1 MYSTVFH
8 CMSSTLLV
16 TVWVTDFHPVTSSSS
31 RSIFYQP
38 WLCCRTQIAVRRH
51 IVLTFSE
58 SYFLSRYKPYDS
70 QVLWINHLNSVCASL
85 ALNFP
90 RSTLVWAPGES
101 VGRPV
106 YKVFQTLLKSMVISK
121 LLARLMT
128 FLILKNNCW
137 EMNWC
142 LVSILHDFLTIRGLV
157 QAVKDLHLIHIVHQ
171 QGKINILDFPGRS
184 LRHYS
189 NRCVGADKF
198 SWFLFLKQCCYAIR
212 KTILKVSGK
221 IPQVWK

>member
-106 YKVFQTLLKSMVISK
+106 YKVSQTLLKSMVISK

-128 FLILKNNCW
+128 FFNFKEQLLGD
-137 EMNWC
+137 E
-142 LVSILHDFLTIRGLV
+142 LVSCFYFTWFPY
-157 QAVKDLHLIHIVHQ
+157 HQ
-171 QGKINILDFPGRS
+171 RTGPGCQRPS
-184 LRHYS
+184 FNPYRTPT
-189 NRCVGADKF
+189 G
-198 SWFLFLKQCCYAIR
+198 
-212 KTILKVSGK
+212 
-221 IPQVWK
+221 